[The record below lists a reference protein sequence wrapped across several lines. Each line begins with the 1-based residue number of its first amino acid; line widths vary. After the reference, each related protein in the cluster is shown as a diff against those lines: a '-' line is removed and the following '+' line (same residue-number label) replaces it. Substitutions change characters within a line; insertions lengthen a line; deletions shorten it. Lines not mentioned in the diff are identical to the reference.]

1 MIGRPHEWIL
11 PFSSKLWTWNLNDL
25 YLCKSIVKRRRG
37 SLHTHT
43 TKRVAKSIWK
53 QLGSNNSRTQ
63 NTSEDWQN
71 GTPDFLTLFFPSLQV
86 QVRFEHLN
94 PQLFCKDAMSSQP
107 YPWSWV
113 SITSCQTPMLYGL
126 VFCWCRKRRVTTTAN
141 LLQQTKLACLR
152 WLASILLTNSILGMH
167 SKIYAI
173 QTNHGKFI

>member
-1 MIGRPHEWIL
+1 MNFAIQFKTLNLKLEWPVPMQIHCQKKKGK
-11 PFSSKLWTWNLNDL
+11 FT
-25 YLCKSIVKRRRG
+25 
-37 SLHTHT
+37 THT

-53 QLGSNNSRTQ
+53 QLGSNNSRTR
-63 NTSEDWQN
+63 NEIEDWQN
-71 GTPDFLTLFFPSLQV
+71 GTPDFWRLFFPSLQV

-94 PQLFCKDAMSSQP
+94 PQFFLQGCHELSTLSMIL
-107 YPWSWV
+107 
-113 SITSCQTPMLYGL
+113 SINHKLPTPMLYGL

-141 LLQQTKLACLR
+141 LLQQTKLACVR